1 MKQHDLILVGGGRF
15 GREVASWIAIL
26 ELPYKVL
33 GFIDDEKKGPSILGP
48 IVDHKPHDD
57 ALYLTCIGNGPAR
70 RKVRGSLQAKGASFA
85 NLLDPL
91 LRTASPL
98 EGTSN
103 SILLGTIGI
112 SNDVSIGDDL
122 LIHAFASIG
131 HDVAIGNGVTIGSHA
146 FIGGGATLEDECTIH
161 PNAVVLPN
169 VKVGKGAVVGAGS
182 VIIKSVAS
190 YTTVFGSPAK
200 VISTGNKS
208 D

>member
-15 GREVASWIAIL
+15 GREVAAWITVL
-26 ELPYKVL
+26 ELPYNVL
-33 GFIDDEKKGPSILGP
+33 GFIDDEKEGPNIIGP
-48 IVDHKPHDD
+48 IVDHEPQSNT
-57 ALYLTCIGNGPAR
+57 LYLTCIGNGAAR
-70 RKVRGSLQAKGASFA
+70 RKVRKNLEAKGAAFA
-85 NLLDPL
+85 NLVDPL

-98 EGTSN
+98 GGTSN

-112 SNDVSIGDDL
+112 SNDVTIGNDL

-131 HDVAIGNGVTIGSHA
+131 HDVVIGNGVTIGSHG
-146 FIGGGATLEDECTIH
+146 FVGGGATLEDECTIH

-169 VKVGKGAVVGAGS
+169 VTVGKGAVVGAGS
-182 VIIKSVAS
+182 VIIKSVAP

-200 VISTGNKS
+200 VISSGNKS

>member
-1 MKQHDLILVGGGRF
+1 MKQKNLVLVGAGRF
-15 GREVASWIAIL
+15 GREVAAWIEVL
-26 ELPYKVL
+26 HLPFNVL
-33 GFIDDEKKGPSILGP
+33 GFIDDEKTGANIISDIASHQPQQ
-48 IVDHKPHDD
+48 D

-70 RKVRGSLQAKGASFA
+70 RKVRTKLESAGAAFA

-98 EGTSN
+98 EGMTN

-112 SNDVSIGDDL
+112 SNNVSLGNDL

-131 HDVAIGNGVTIGSHA
+131 HDVVIGNGVTIGSHG
-146 FIGGGATLEDECTIH
+146 FLGGGAVLEDDCTIH

-169 VKVGKGAVVGAGS
+169 VTIGRGAVIGAGS
-182 VIIKSVAS
+182 VIIKSVAP
-190 YTTVFGSPAK
+190 YTTMFGSPAK
-200 VISTGNKS
+200 VISVGKPS

>member
-15 GREVASWIAIL
+15 GREVAAWISL
-26 ELPYKVL
+26 LKLPFNLL
-33 GFIDDEKKGPSILGP
+33 GFIDDEKDSPNIIGP
-48 IVDHKPHDD
+48 IVNHNPRAD
-57 ALYLTCIGNGPAR
+57 AFYLTCLGNGPAR
-70 RKVRGSLQAKGASFA
+70 RKVRNDLETSGARFA

-103 SILLGTIGI
+103 SIFLGTIGI
-112 SNDVSIGDDL
+112 SNDVTIGNDL
-122 LIHAFASIG
+122 LVHAFASIG

-146 FIGGGATLEDECTIH
+146 FVGGGATLEDECTIH

-169 VKVGKGAVVGAGS
+169 VKIGKGAVIGAGS
-182 VIIKSVAS
+182 VVIKSVAP

-200 VISTGNKS
+200 VISSGTKS
-208 D
+208 G

>member
-15 GREVASWIAIL
+15 GREVAAWVSL
-26 ELPYKVL
+26 LKLPFNII
-33 GFIDDEKKGPSILGP
+33 GFIDDEKEGTNIIGP
-48 IVDHKPHDD
+48 IVDHNPR
-57 ALYLTCIGNGPAR
+57 ANTLYLTCIGNGPAR
-70 RKVRGSLQAKGASFA
+70 RKVRNKLETSGAQFA

-112 SNDVSIGDDL
+112 SNDVSLGDDL

-131 HDVAIGNGVTIGSHA
+131 HDVVIGNGVTIGSHA
-146 FIGGGATLEDECTIH
+146 FVGGGATLEDECTIH

-169 VKVGKGAVVGAGS
+169 VKVGKAAVVGAGS
-182 VIIKSVAS
+182 VVIKSIPP

-200 VISTGNKS
+200 VISSGTKS

>member
-15 GREVASWIAIL
+15 GREVAAWISL
-26 ELPYKVL
+26 LRLPFNVV
-33 GFIDDEKKGPSILGP
+33 GFIDDEKNGPNIIGP
-48 IVDHKPHDD
+48 IVNHNPRTN

-70 RKVRGSLQAKGASFA
+70 CKVRNDLETNGAKFA

-103 SILLGTIGI
+103 SIFLGTIGI
-112 SNDVSIGDDL
+112 SNDVTIGKDL
-122 LIHAFASIG
+122 LVHAFASIG
-131 HDVAIGNGVTIGSHA
+131 HDVVIGNGVTIGSHA
-146 FIGGGATLEDECTIH
+146 FVGGGAILEDECTIH

-169 VKVGKGAVVGAGS
+169 VKVGRGAVIGAGS
-182 VIIKSVAS
+182 VVIKRVAP

-200 VISTGNKS
+200 VISSGTKS
-208 D
+208 G